1 MKYTFAATAIVLATA
16 AANAATSTITT
27 PSGRYLWQGD
37 IFIIQSNS
45 LCSGDGSTVG
55 KFVQAIFAPKGL
67 PGNNSKQDQLML
79 FQDLSAEQWVPPST
93 STTGLLSGTKT
104 VVVTGID
111 SGGLDTKTKSAS
123 LTVSQPVPTPSKVG
137 DSIVKITLTTTKTD
151 GCVFT
156 A

>member
-55 KFVQAIFAPKGL
+55 KFAQAIFAPKGL

-79 FQDLSAEQWVPPST
+79 FQDLSAEQWVPPSA
-93 STTGLLSGTKT
+93 STTGRLGGTKT
-104 VVVTGID
+104 VGAPGIVW
-111 SGGLDTKTKSAS
+111 GGLYTKRKSAS
-123 LTVSQPVPTPSKVG
+123 LTVSKRAPPPTKLG
-137 DSIVKITLTTTKTD
+137 DSS
-151 GCVFT
+151 
-156 A
+156 